1 MYKMDAMQTPQPKV
15 SFKEQMHQAREDA
28 ILQSACR
35 LLGEKA
41 FDAMTMD
48 DVANAVGIA
57 KASLYKH
64 FCSKEELCSA
74 AMVQI
79 LGRVQTYLAGLPADM
94 PPLEKLHALVRWS
107 LERLLTNEMPLLPS
121 RNSTLRAVLM
131 ANKDYLNGLVAV
143 SDQIGEIVRVVL
155 QTNIADAAGAAVP
168 IVALERWLPLPDAG
182 DEDTGAPRLLVLQ
195 HAGALV
201 GVRVDAVLGV
211 KPVATRAVRT
221 VHHTPDDS
229 ELFESVV
236 PASAAAPM
244 LCILEVARL
253 MRLAQAWCAAAEL
266 APANCHD
273 PGGTPWMMEDTGG
286 VRAST
291 GRGRSIL

>member
-1 MYKMDAMQTPQPKV
+1 MYKIEAMATPQPKI
-15 SFKEQMHQAREDA
+15 SFKEQMHQAREEA

-79 LGRVQTYLAGLPADM
+79 LGRVQSYLAELPADM
-94 PPLEKLHALVRWS
+94 PPAEKLRALVRWS

-131 ANKDYLNGLVAV
+131 ANKNYLSGLVAV
-143 SDQIGEIVRVVL
+143 SDQIGEWITEAQAQGVINPTLPPLVVL
-155 QTNIADAAGAAVP
+155 YTLYARACDPVVSFLKEGGQYSDAE
-168 IVALERWLPLPDAG
+168 IVD
-182 DEDTGAPRLLVLQ
+182 LV
-195 HAGALV
+195 
-201 GVRVDAVLGV
+201 
-211 KPVATRAVRT
+211 VRT
-221 VHHTPDDS
+221 CFDG
-229 ELFESVV
+229 L
-236 PASAAAPM
+236 AA
-244 LCILEVARL
+244 R
-253 MRLAQAWCAAAEL
+253 
-266 APANCHD
+266 
-273 PGGTPWMMEDTGG
+273 
-286 VRAST
+286 
-291 GRGRSIL
+291 

>member
-1 MYKMDAMQTPQPKV
+1 MESMQATQPKI

-79 LGRVQTYLAGLPADM
+79 LGRVQQYLATMPESQPAMD
-94 PPLEKLHALVRWS
+94 KLRALVRWS
-107 LERLLTNEMPLLPS
+107 LERLLSNEMPLLPS

-143 SDQIGEIVRVVL
+143 SDQIGGWITEAQAEGVIDPTLPPLVVLYTLYARACDPVVSFLKEGGQYSDAEIV
-155 QTNIADAAGAAVP
+155 D
-168 IVALERWLPLPDAG
+168 
-182 DEDTGAPRLLVLQ
+182 LV
-195 HAGALV
+195 
-201 GVRVDAVLGV
+201 
-211 KPVATRAVRT
+211 VRT
-221 VHHTPDDS
+221 CFNG
-229 ELFESVV
+229 L
-236 PASAAAPM
+236 AA
-244 LCILEVARL
+244 R
-253 MRLAQAWCAAAEL
+253 
-266 APANCHD
+266 
-273 PGGTPWMMEDTGG
+273 
-286 VRAST
+286 
-291 GRGRSIL
+291 

>member
-1 MYKMDAMQTPQPKV
+1 MQTQPPKV

-94 PPLEKLHALVRWS
+94 PPLDKLRALVRWS

-131 ANKDYLNGLVAV
+131 ANKDYLNGLVGV
-143 SDQIGEIVRVVL
+143 SDQIGEWITEAQAQGVISPSLPPIVVL
-155 QTNIADAAGAAVP
+155 YTLYARACDPVVSFLKESGQYSDAE
-168 IVALERWLPLPDAG
+168 IVD
-182 DEDTGAPRLLVLQ
+182 LV
-195 HAGALV
+195 
-201 GVRVDAVLGV
+201 
-211 KPVATRAVRT
+211 VRT
-221 VHHTPDDS
+221 CFDG
-229 ELFESVV
+229 L
-236 PASAAAPM
+236 AA
-244 LCILEVARL
+244 R
-253 MRLAQAWCAAAEL
+253 
-266 APANCHD
+266 
-273 PGGTPWMMEDTGG
+273 
-286 VRAST
+286 
-291 GRGRSIL
+291 